1 MVSVDGFDYQ
11 VKDLYTR
18 VETAFQQPWIVAVYI
33 LGQNALALHL
43 WHGFDSSF
51 QTLGLRYTR
60 FGGAFKTIGRIYSI
74 VVPLGF
80 AIIPIYYII
89 FR

>member
-1 MVSVDGFDYQ
+1 MALLGLLILAFLLIHMGDFWWKMKFTDQLAMVSVDGFDYQ

-33 LGQNALALHL
+33 LGQIALALHL

-51 QTLGLRYTR
+51 QTLGLCC
-60 FGGAFKTIGRIYSI
+60 
-74 VVPLGF
+74 
-80 AIIPIYYII
+80 
-89 FR
+89 